1 MLFTHDLIG
10 NVIYDLIISFL
21 KPALDDDYQLQRKIN
36 AAVDIQRYP
45 NMFTYTFLIMN
56 HSPIFPKLA
65 SPITDVNTIFVSSK
79 LFYFPVR

>member
-45 NMFTYTFLIMN
+45 NMLTYTFLIMKYP
-56 HSPIFPKLA
+56 PIFPKLA